1 MSNLSR
7 PYAAPC
13 GPAKGA
19 RHSVERARN
28 RIIVGAALFVVAFAV
43 LAIRLGELT
52 LLRHDAEP
60 AIARGGA
67 AHGYAAERADMT
79 DRNGVLLATSLGTA
93 SLYADA
99 RLVIDADEAAAKL
112 VKVLPDLDRDDVKA
126 KLTSGRGFVWLKRNL
141 TPRQHHEVNRLGIPG
156 LDFKREERR
165 VYPTGAL
172 AGHVLGYT
180 DVDGRGIA
188 GTEMA
193 FDDALR
199 NRKVPVALSIDTRIQ
214 NVLAEELH
222 RAMAA
227 FSAIGASGI
236 VMDVRTG
243 ELLAMASL
251 PAFDPNKPG
260 AADPDTMFNR
270 AALGVYE
277 MGSVFKIFTVA
288 MALDS
293 GTARLDSGYDASAPL
308 KVSRFTIR
316 DYHGKNRWLT
326 VAEIFQHSSNIG
338 AARMALDVGGAGQRA
353 FLKKL
358 GLLSAA
364 PIELPEVGLPLAPDP
379 WREINTMTIGFGH
392 GVSVTPVQMAAAAA
406 AMVNGGIYYR
416 PTLARRAEGDPPA
429 GRRVISART
438 SAEMRE
444 LMRLVV
450 ASGTGK
456 QADAPGYRVGGK
468 TGTAE
473 KVNGRTYKARSLLSS
488 FVGAFPIEDPRYLVL
503 AIVDE
508 PRGTKESHGFA
519 TGGWVAA
526 PVVRRVVERMAPLV
540 GIAPSEPPSPQLP
553 PSLRVEVRERVP
565 GGRGVASN

>member
-1 MSNLSR
+1 
-7 PYAAPC
+7 
-13 GPAKGA
+13 
-19 RHSVERARN
+19 
-28 RIIVGAALFVVAFAV
+28 
-43 LAIRLGELT
+43 
-52 LLRHDAEP
+52 
-60 AIARGGA
+60 
-67 AHGYAAERADMT
+67 
-79 DRNGVLLATSLGTA
+79 
-93 SLYADA
+93 
-99 RLVIDADEAAAKL
+99 
-112 VKVLPDLDRDDVKA
+112 
-126 KLTSGRGFVWLKRNL
+126 
-141 TPRQHHEVNRLGIPG
+141 
-156 LDFKREERR
+156 
-165 VYPTGAL
+165 
-172 AGHVLGYT
+172 
-180 DVDGRGIA
+180 
-188 GTEMA
+188 
-193 FDDALR
+193 
-199 NRKVPVALSIDTRIQ
+199 
-214 NVLAEELH
+214 
-222 RAMAA
+222 
-227 FSAIGASGI
+227 
-236 VMDVRTG
+236 
-243 ELLAMASL
+243 
-251 PAFDPNKPG
+251 
-260 AADPDTMFNR
+260 MFNR

-406 AMVNGGIYYR
+406 AVVNGGVYYR
-416 PTLARRAEGDPPA
+416 PTLARRADNDPPA

-473 KVNGRTYKARSLLSS
+473 KAHGGGYRTNALVST
-488 FVGAFPIEDPRYLVL
+488 FVAAFPMDDPRYVVL
-503 AIVDE
+503 IMLDE
-508 PRGTKESHGFA
+508 PRGDAG
-519 TGGWVAA
+519 TGGAATAGWTAA
-526 PVVRRVVERMAPLV
+526 PVVSEVISRIGPLLGIMPDEHRDIDTAALRAMLWRPRSERE
-540 GIAPSEPPSPQLP
+540 G
-553 PSLRVEVRERVP
+553 
-565 GGRGVASN
+565 